1 MSSDNYIFEDLF
13 DELSPKDINKN
24 NRDKVI
30 KDGSNDTKTGSH
42 SCWLHASHFRT
53 LKSVTTRCK
62 LDPKDEYR
70 LEVLQQKG
78 KYIDNI
84 DFCGLCSDG
93 KHPVNFLNPKKRT
106 WGAFNGGKGVLYF
119 KLDDLYITFDY
130 DERKQ
135 SDIDY
140 MLNVLEEA
148 CMILNKFIQII
159 EPMKLKRAYL
169 SFNSDSE
176 NCFDNDDYL
185 SQDIVKQLYLYH
197 TFDDKY
203 MPYVAASLKTL
214 GAKFESEKQITDVL
228 NERTVGSHYKHLIKC
243 GARPSVARLLK
254 VDTILNDNSLEIYI
268 PEGVSLSLGDF
279 SIGSLIKETDNESV
293 SLVVLGTLKV
303 NSLDELNNL
312 KYISRRMKN
321 HHIEINTIITQN
333 MMQYLVE
340 NFWFDEI
347 DLLHAQIY
355 KDRTILIDMQNALNH
370 DVKIDCNKELVTNRL
385 S

>member
-13 DELSPKDINKN
+13 DELSPEDINKN

-93 KHPVNFLNPKKRT
+93 KHPVNFLDPDKRT

-159 EPMKLKRAYL
+159 EPMKMKRTYL

-203 MPYVAASLKTL
+203 MSHVVASLKTL

-228 NERTVGSHYKHLIKC
+228 NERTVGSYYKHLIKC

-347 DLLHAQIY
+347 DLSHAQIY

-370 DVKIDCNKELVTNRL
+370 DVKIDCNKELIKFE
-385 S
+385 

>member
-13 DELSPKDINKN
+13 DELSPEDINKN

-30 KDGSNDTKTGSH
+30 KDGSNDTKIGSH
-42 SCWLHASHFRT
+42 SCWLHASYFRT

-84 DFCGLCSDG
+84 DFCGLCSDD
-93 KHPVNFLNPKKRT
+93 KHLVNFLDPDKRT
-106 WGAFNGGKGVLYF
+106 WGAFNSGNGVLYF

-148 CMILNKFIQII
+148 CLILNKFIQII
-159 EPMKLKRAYL
+159 EPMKLKRTYL

-176 NCFDNDDYL
+176 NCFDNDDYV
-185 SQDIVKQLYLYH
+185 SQDTVKQLYLYH

-203 MPYVAASLKTL
+203 MSYVATSLKTL

-228 NERTVGSHYKHLIKC
+228 NERTVGSHYKHLVKC

-268 PEGVSLSLGDF
+268 PEGVSLSFGDF
-279 SIGSLIKETDNESV
+279 SIGSLIKETDNESA
-293 SLVVLGTLKV
+293 SIVVLGTLKV

-347 DLLHAQIY
+347 DLSHAQIY

-370 DVKIDCNKELVTNRL
+370 DVKIDCNKELIKFE
-385 S
+385 

>member
-13 DELSPKDINKN
+13 DELSPEDINKN

-30 KDGSNDTKTGSH
+30 KDGSNDTETGSH

-93 KHPVNFLNPKKRT
+93 KHPVNFLDPEKRT
-106 WGAFNGGKGVLYF
+106 WGAFNGSNGVLYF

-159 EPMKLKRAYL
+159 EPMRMKRTYI

-176 NCFDNDDYL
+176 NFFDNDDYL

-203 MPYVAASLKTL
+203 MSYVAASLKTL

-254 VDTILNDNSLEIYI
+254 VNTILNDNSLEIYI

-279 SIGSLIKETDNESV
+279 SIGSLIKETDNESA

-347 DLLHAQIY
+347 DLSHAQIY

-370 DVKIDCNKELVTNRL
+370 DVKIDCNKELIKFE
-385 S
+385 

>member
-1 MSSDNYIFEDLF
+1 MSSNNYIFEDLF
-13 DELSPKDINKN
+13 DELSPEDINKN

-53 LKSVTTRCK
+53 LNSVTTRCK

-93 KHPVNFLNPKKRT
+93 KHPVNFLDPDKQT

-159 EPMKLKRAYL
+159 EPMRMKRTYI

-176 NCFDNDDYL
+176 NFFDNDDYL

-203 MPYVAASLKTL
+203 MSHVVASLKTL

-370 DVKIDCNKELVTNRL
+370 DVKIDCNKELIKFE
-385 S
+385 

>member
-13 DELSPKDINKN
+13 DELSPEDINKN

-42 SCWLHASHFRT
+42 SCWLHASYFRT
-53 LKSVTTRCK
+53 QGVTTRCK

-93 KHPVNFLNPKKRT
+93 KHPVNFLDPEKRT
-106 WGAFNGGKGVLYF
+106 WGAFNGSNGVLYF

-159 EPMKLKRAYL
+159 EPMNMKRAYL

-176 NCFDNDDYL
+176 NFFDNDDYL

-203 MPYVAASLKTL
+203 MSYVAASLKTL

-347 DLLHAQIY
+347 DLSHAQIY

-370 DVKIDCNKELVTNRL
+370 DVKIDCNRELIKFE
-385 S
+385 

>member
-13 DELSPKDINKN
+13 DELSPEDINKN

-30 KDGSNDTKTGSH
+30 KDGSNDTNAGSH

-53 LKSVTTRCK
+53 LNSVTTRCK

-93 KHPVNFLNPKKRT
+93 KHPVNFLDPDKRT

-159 EPMKLKRAYL
+159 EPMRMKRTYI

-176 NCFDNDDYL
+176 NFFDNDDYL

-203 MPYVAASLKTL
+203 MSYVAASLKTL

-370 DVKIDCNKELVTNRL
+370 DVKIDCNKELIKFE
-385 S
+385 

>member
-1 MSSDNYIFEDLF
+1 MSSDSNYIFEDLF

-30 KDGSNDTKTGSH
+30 KDSSNATKTGTH
-42 SCWLHASHFRT
+42 SCWFHASHFT
-53 LKSVTTRCK
+53 LNKVTSRCN
-62 LDPKDEYR
+62 LLPKDEYR

-93 KHPVNFLNPKKRT
+93 NHPVNFLDPKKQT
-106 WGAFNGGKGVLYF
+106 WGAFNGGNGVLYF

-140 MLNVLEEA
+140 MLNVLEES
-148 CMILNKFIQII
+148 CLILNKFIQII
-159 EPMKLKRAYL
+159 TPMKLKTAYF
-169 SFNSDSE
+169 SFNPDSQSYL
-176 NCFDNDDYL
+176 NTADYV
-185 SQDIVKQLYLYH
+185 SQNTVRQLYLYH

-203 MPYVAASLKTL
+203 MSYVVASLKTL
-214 GAKFESEKQITDVL
+214 GAKFESKKQITYVL
-228 NERTVGSHYKHLIKC
+228 NERAAGSHYNYLVKC

-254 VDTILNDNSLEIYI
+254 VVKVLNDKSLEIRI
-268 PEGVSLSLGDF
+268 PENTFLSLGDF
-279 SIGSLIKETDNESV
+279 SFGSFIRETDVESA
-293 SLVVLGTLKV
+293 SLVVFGTLKV

-312 KYISRRMKN
+312 KYITRRMKN
-321 HHIEINTIITQN
+321 HRIEINTIVTQN
-333 MMQYLVE
+333 MIQYLVE

-347 DLLHAQIY
+347 DLSHAQIY
-355 KDRTILIDMQNALNH
+355 KNKMILINMQNAINH
-370 DVKIDCNKELVTNRL
+370 DVKIDCNKELVKFE
-385 S
+385 

>member
-13 DELSPKDINKN
+13 DELSPEDINKN

-93 KHPVNFLNPKKRT
+93 KHPVNFLDPDKRT

-159 EPMKLKRAYL
+159 EPMRMKRTYI

-176 NCFDNDDYL
+176 NFFDNDDYL

-203 MPYVAASLKTL
+203 MSHVVASLKTL

-347 DLLHAQIY
+347 DLSHAQIY

-370 DVKIDCNKELVTNRL
+370 DVKIDCNKELIKFE
-385 S
+385 

>member
-13 DELSPKDINKN
+13 DELSPEDINKN

-93 KHPVNFLNPKKRT
+93 KHPVNFLDPDKRT

-159 EPMKLKRAYL
+159 EPMKLKRTYL

-176 NCFDNDDYL
+176 NCFDNGDYV
-185 SQDIVKQLYLYH
+185 SQDIVKQLYLYR

-203 MPYVAASLKTL
+203 MSHVVASLKTL

-347 DLLHAQIY
+347 DLSHAQIY

-370 DVKIDCNKELVTNRL
+370 DVKIDCNTELVKFE
-385 S
+385 

>member
-1 MSSDNYIFEDLF
+1 M
-13 DELSPKDINKN
+13 
-24 NRDKVI
+24 
-30 KDGSNDTKTGSH
+30 
-42 SCWLHASHFRT
+42 
-53 LKSVTTRCK
+53 TTRCK

-93 KHPVNFLNPKKRT
+93 KHPVNFLDPDKRT
-106 WGAFNGGKGVLYF
+106 WGAFNGGNGALYF

-159 EPMKLKRAYL
+159 EPMRMKRTYI

-176 NCFDNDDYL
+176 NFFDNDDYL

-203 MPYVAASLKTL
+203 MSHVVASLKTL

-347 DLLHAQIY
+347 DLSHAQIY

-370 DVKIDCNKELVTNRL
+370 DVKIDCNKELVKFE
-385 S
+385 

>member
-1 MSSDNYIFEDLF
+1 MSLDNYIFEDLF

-30 KDGSNDTKTGSH
+30 KDSSNATKTGTH
-42 SCWLHASHFRT
+42 SCWFHASHFGT
-53 LKSVTTRCK
+53 LKNVLSRCDLK
-62 LDPKDEYR
+62 PKDEYC

-84 DFCGLCSDG
+84 DFCGLCTDG
-93 KHPVNFLNPKKRT
+93 KHPVNFLDPDKQT
-106 WGAFNGGKGVLYF
+106 WGAFDGGNGVLYF

-159 EPMKLKRAYL
+159 TPMKLKRTHL

-176 NCFDNDDYL
+176 NYFNNDDYV
-185 SQDIVKQLYLYH
+185 SQDTVRQLYLYH

-203 MPYVAASLKTL
+203 MSYVVKSLKTL
-214 GAKFESEKQITDVL
+214 RAKFESKKQITDVL
-228 NERTVGSHYKHLIKC
+228 IERTVGSHYKHLVKC

-254 VDTILNDNSLEIYI
+254 VVTVLNDKSLEIHI

-279 SIGSLIKETDNESV
+279 SFGSFIRETDNESV

-312 KYISRRMKN
+312 KYIARRMKN
-321 HHIEINTIITQN
+321 HRIEINTIVTQN
-333 MMQYLVE
+333 VMQYLVE

-347 DLLHAQIY
+347 DLSHAQIY
-355 KDRTILIDMQNALNH
+355 KNKMILIDMQNAINH
-370 DVKIDCNKELVTNRL
+370 DVKIDCNKDLVKFE
-385 S
+385 

>member
-13 DELSPKDINKN
+13 DELSPEDINKN

-42 SCWLHASHFRT
+42 SCWLHASYFRT

-93 KHPVNFLNPKKRT
+93 KHPVNFLDPDKRT
-106 WGAFNGGKGVLYF
+106 WGAFNDGKGVLYF

-159 EPMKLKRAYL
+159 EPMRMKRTYI

-176 NCFDNDDYL
+176 NFFDNDDYL

-203 MPYVAASLKTL
+203 MSYVAASLKTL
-214 GAKFESEKQITDVL
+214 GAKIESEKQITDVL

-321 HHIEINTIITQN
+321 HHIEINTIITQS

-347 DLLHAQIY
+347 DLSHAQIY

-370 DVKIDCNKELVTNRL
+370 DVKIDCNKELVKFE
-385 S
+385 

>member
-1 MSSDNYIFEDLF
+1 M
-13 DELSPKDINKN
+13 
-24 NRDKVI
+24 
-30 KDGSNDTKTGSH
+30 
-42 SCWLHASHFRT
+42 
-53 LKSVTTRCK
+53 
-62 LDPKDEYR
+62 DPKDKYR

-84 DFCGLCSDG
+84 DFCGICYDG
-93 KHPVNFLNPKKRT
+93 KHPVNFLDPHKRS
-106 WGAFNGGKGVLYF
+106 WGSFYGARGALYF
-119 KLDDLYITFDY
+119 LLDDLYIAFDY

-159 EPMKLKRAYL
+159 VPIKLKIAYL
-169 SFNSDSE
+169 SFNPDSE
-176 NCFDNDDYL
+176 NCLDNDDCVN
-185 SQDIVKQLYLYH
+185 QDTVKQLYLYH

-203 MPYVAASLKTL
+203 MSHVVASLKTL

-243 GARPSVARLLK
+243 GVRPSVARLLK

-279 SIGSLIKETDNESV
+279 SIGSLIKETDKESV
-293 SLVVLGTLKV
+293 SLVVLGILKV

-333 MMQYLVE
+333 MVQYLVE

-347 DLLHAQIY
+347 DLSHAQIY

-370 DVKIDCNKELVTNRL
+370 DVKIDCSHQPSKLKT
-385 S
+385 

>member
-13 DELSPKDINKN
+13 DELSPEDINKN

-53 LKSVTTRCK
+53 LNSVTTRCK

-93 KHPVNFLNPKKRT
+93 KHPVNFLDPKKRT
-106 WGAFNGGKGVLYF
+106 WGTFNGGNGVLYF

-176 NCFDNDDYL
+176 NCFDNGDYL

-203 MPYVAASLKTL
+203 MSHVVASLKTL

-228 NERTVGSHYKHLIKC
+228 IERTVGSHYKHLIKC

-293 SLVVLGTLKV
+293 NLVVLGTLKV

-347 DLLHAQIY
+347 DLSHAQIY

-370 DVKIDCNKELVTNRL
+370 DVKIDCNKELIKFE
-385 S
+385 

>member
-1 MSSDNYIFEDLF
+1 M
-13 DELSPKDINKN
+13 
-24 NRDKVI
+24 
-30 KDGSNDTKTGSH
+30 
-42 SCWLHASHFRT
+42 
-53 LKSVTTRCK
+53 TTRCK

-84 DFCGLCSDG
+84 DFCGLCSDD
-93 KHPVNFLNPKKRT
+93 KHPVNFLDPDKRT

-159 EPMKLKRAYL
+159 EPTKLKRSYL

-176 NCFDNDDYL
+176 NCFDNDDYV

-203 MPYVAASLKTL
+203 MSYVAASLKTL

-293 SLVVLGTLKV
+293 NLVVLGTLKV

-333 MMQYLVE
+333 MVQYLVE

-370 DVKIDCNKELVTNRL
+370 DVKIDCNKELVKFE
-385 S
+385 

>member
-13 DELSPKDINKN
+13 DELSPEDINKN

-93 KHPVNFLNPKKRT
+93 KHPVNFLDPKKRT
-106 WGAFNGGKGVLYF
+106 WGAFNGGNGVLYF

-159 EPMKLKRAYL
+159 EPMRMKRTYI

-176 NCFDNDDYL
+176 NFFDNDDYL

-203 MPYVAASLKTL
+203 MSHVVASLKTL

-254 VDTILNDNSLEIYI
+254 VNTILNDNSLEIYI

-279 SIGSLIKETDNESV
+279 SIGSLIKETDNESA

-347 DLLHAQIY
+347 DLSHAQIY
-355 KDRTILIDMQNALNH
+355 QDRTILIDMQNALNH
-370 DVKIDCNKELVTNRL
+370 DVKIDCNKELVKFE
-385 S
+385 

>member
-13 DELSPKDINKN
+13 DELSPEDINKN

-42 SCWLHASHFRT
+42 SCWLHASYFRT
-53 LKSVTTRCK
+53 QGVTTRCK

-93 KHPVNFLNPKKRT
+93 KHPVNFLDPEKRT

-159 EPMKLKRAYL
+159 EPMNMKRTYL

-176 NCFDNDDYL
+176 NCFDNDDYV
-185 SQDIVKQLYLYH
+185 SQDTVKQLYLYH

-203 MPYVAASLKTL
+203 MSHVVASLKTL

-279 SIGSLIKETDNESV
+279 SIGSLIKETDNESA

-347 DLLHAQIY
+347 DLSHAQIY

-370 DVKIDCNKELVTNRL
+370 DVKIDCNKELIKFE
-385 S
+385 

>member
-13 DELSPKDINKN
+13 DELSPEDINKN

-42 SCWLHASHFRT
+42 SCWLHASHFRA

-93 KHPVNFLNPKKRT
+93 KHPVNFLDPKKRT

-148 CMILNKFIQII
+148 CMVLNKFIQII
-159 EPMKLKRAYL
+159 VPIKLKIAYL

-176 NCFDNDDYL
+176 NCFDNSDYL

-203 MPYVAASLKTL
+203 MSHVVASLKTL

-228 NERTVGSHYKHLIKC
+228 NENV
-243 GARPSVARLLK
+243 
-254 VDTILNDNSLEIYI
+254 
-268 PEGVSLSLGDF
+268 
-279 SIGSLIKETDNESV
+279 
-293 SLVVLGTLKV
+293 
-303 NSLDELNNL
+303 
-312 KYISRRMKN
+312 
-321 HHIEINTIITQN
+321 Q
-333 MMQYLVE
+333 
-340 NFWFDEI
+340 
-347 DLLHAQIY
+347 
-355 KDRTILIDMQNALNH
+355 
-370 DVKIDCNKELVTNRL
+370 
-385 S
+385 

>member
-13 DELSPKDINKN
+13 DELSPKDINKS

-30 KDGSNDTKTGSH
+30 KDDSNDTKTGSH

-93 KHPVNFLNPKKRT
+93 KHPVNFLDPDKRT
-106 WGAFNGGKGVLYF
+106 WGAFNGGNGVLYF

-159 EPMKLKRAYL
+159 EPMNMKRAYL

-203 MPYVAASLKTL
+203 MSHVVASLKTL

-228 NERTVGSHYKHLIKC
+228 IERTVGSHYKHLIKC

-293 SLVVLGTLKV
+293 NLVVLGTLKV

-347 DLLHAQIY
+347 DLSHAQIY

-370 DVKIDCNKELVTNRL
+370 DVKIDCNKELIKFE
-385 S
+385 

>member
-13 DELSPKDINKN
+13 DELSPKDINKS

-30 KDGSNDTKTGSH
+30 KDDSNDTKTGSH
-42 SCWLHASHFRT
+42 SCWLHASYFRT
-53 LKSVTTRCK
+53 QGVTTRCK

-93 KHPVNFLNPKKRT
+93 KHPVNFLDPDKQT

-159 EPMKLKRAYL
+159 EPMRMKRTYI

-176 NCFDNDDYL
+176 NFFDNDDYL

-203 MPYVAASLKTL
+203 MSYVAASLKTL

-347 DLLHAQIY
+347 DLSHAQIY

-370 DVKIDCNKELVTNRL
+370 DVKIDCNKELIKFE
-385 S
+385 

>member
-1 MSSDNYIFEDLF
+1 MSSNNYIFEDLF
-13 DELSPKDINKN
+13 DELSPEDINKN

-42 SCWLHASHFRT
+42 SCWLHASYFRT
-53 LKSVTTRCK
+53 QGVKTRCK

-93 KHPVNFLNPKKRT
+93 KHPVNFLDPDKRT
-106 WGAFNGGKGVLYF
+106 WGAFNGGNGVLYF

-159 EPMKLKRAYL
+159 EPTKLKRTYI

-176 NCFDNDDYL
+176 NFFDNDDYL

-203 MPYVAASLKTL
+203 MSHVVASLKTL

-254 VDTILNDNSLEIYI
+254 VNTILNDNSLEIYI

-293 SLVVLGTLKV
+293 NLVVLGTLKV

-347 DLLHAQIY
+347 DLSHAQIY

-370 DVKIDCNKELVTNRL
+370 DVKIDCNKELIKFE
-385 S
+385 

>member
-13 DELSPKDINKN
+13 DELSPEDINKN

-42 SCWLHASHFRT
+42 SCWLHASYFRT
-53 LKSVTTRCK
+53 QGVTTRCK

-93 KHPVNFLNPKKRT
+93 KHPVNFLDPEKRT
-106 WGAFNGGKGVLYF
+106 WGAFNGSNGVLYF

-159 EPMKLKRAYL
+159 EPMNMKRAYL

-176 NCFDNDDYL
+176 NFFDNDDYL

-203 MPYVAASLKTL
+203 MSYVAASLKTL

-333 MMQYLVE
+333 MVQYLVE
-340 NFWFDEI
+340 NFWFDKI
-347 DLLHAQIY
+347 DLSHAQIY

-370 DVKIDCNKELVTNRL
+370 DVKIDCNRELIKFE
-385 S
+385 

>member
-13 DELSPKDINKN
+13 DELSPEDINKN

-93 KHPVNFLNPKKRT
+93 KHPVNFLDSKKRT
-106 WGAFNGGKGVLYF
+106 WGAFNGGNGVLYF

-176 NCFDNDDYL
+176 NCFDNDDYV
-185 SQDIVKQLYLYH
+185 SQDIVKQLYLYR

-203 MPYVAASLKTL
+203 MSYVAASLKTL

-321 HHIEINTIITQN
+321 HHIKINTIITQN

-347 DLLHAQIY
+347 DLTHAQIY

-370 DVKIDCNKELVTNRL
+370 DVKIDCNKELIKFE
-385 S
+385 

>member
-13 DELSPKDINKN
+13 DELSPEDINKN

-42 SCWLHASHFRT
+42 SCWLHASYFRT
-53 LKSVTTRCK
+53 QGVTTRCK

-93 KHPVNFLNPKKRT
+93 KHPVNFLDPDKRT

-159 EPMKLKRAYL
+159 EPMNMKRTYL

-176 NCFDNDDYL
+176 NFFDNDDYL

-203 MPYVAASLKTL
+203 MSHVVASLKTL

-279 SIGSLIKETDNESV
+279 SIGSLIKETDNESA

-347 DLLHAQIY
+347 DLSHAQIY

-370 DVKIDCNKELVTNRL
+370 DVKIDCNKELIKFE
-385 S
+385 

>member
-1 MSSDNYIFEDLF
+1 M
-13 DELSPKDINKN
+13 
-24 NRDKVI
+24 
-30 KDGSNDTKTGSH
+30 
-42 SCWLHASHFRT
+42 
-53 LKSVTTRCK
+53 
-62 LDPKDEYR
+62 
-70 LEVLQQKG
+70 EVLQQKG

-93 KHPVNFLNPKKRT
+93 KHPVNFLDPEKRT
-106 WGAFNGGKGVLYF
+106 WGAFNGGNGVLYF

-148 CMILNKFIQII
+148 CLILNKFIQII
-159 EPMKLKRAYL
+159 EPIKLKRAYL

-176 NCFDNDDYL
+176 NFFDNDDYL

-203 MPYVAASLKTL
+203 ISHVAASLKTL

-347 DLLHAQIY
+347 DLSHAQID
-355 KDRTILIDMQNALNH
+355 KDRTMLIDMQNALNH
-370 DVKIDCNKELVTNRL
+370 DVKIDCNEGLVKFE
-385 S
+385 